1 MRQPVLEKR
10 KALIALLALS
20 SLSVTPVVL
29 ASENNME
36 EVVVTARMRAESL
49 QDVPVTVSALNS
61 ETIER
66 YQIDRVDEIASRV
79 PNFRVTSGGSGSSG
93 SLRLRGVGSSAI
105 SAAFDSAVAFNLDG
119 VMANTMRLVQNSFM
133 DVEQVEVL
141 KGPQSL
147 YFGKSASAGVLSI
160 TSKNP
165 GDEFEASISAA

>member
-29 ASENNME
+29 ASENSME

-66 YQIDRVDEIASRV
+66 YQIDRR
-79 PNFRVTSGGSGSSG
+79 R
-93 SLRLRGVGSSAI
+93 
-105 SAAFDSAVAFNLDG
+105 
-119 VMANTMRLVQNSFM
+119 
-133 DVEQVEVL
+133 
-141 KGPQSL
+141 
-147 YFGKSASAGVLSI
+147 
-160 TSKNP
+160 
-165 GDEFEASISAA
+165 